1 MIWPRD
7 RLTRFETARL
17 IGARSLQI
25 ALGAPILLP
34 QEEIGDL
41 DSIRITKKEFKSKII
56 PITIKRKLPDGEEII
71 IEVKAAIENW
81 LIDHEGEI

>member
-41 DSIRITKKEFKSKII
+41 DSIRIAKKEFKSKII